1 MKRIL
6 AFSFFPAFTP
16 ASNGGEIRL
25 FNFYLSLSR
34 FHHVTLL
41 SSGFQGAEEQVI
53 NHGSQFVERRIA
65 KDDYFSRHWSELAPH
80 DGGGDMS
87 GPCIAASGRHPTAL
101 HRAYLEEYERADVII
116 HDSPFTVDYDLFAG
130 LDSKL
135 RLYNAYNCEADLYRA
150 LHPHEHCKPIHDLVE
165 QAERRLLEAA
175 DCVLYCN
182 EDDLQSFKRLASEA
196 SYDTLSV
203 PNGHLALAS
212 VAPRQAST
220 ERFSAVFMGS
230 GHLPNVEAALFIA
243 NELAPRVPDVTFDI
257 LGNCLPEGRYPAN
270 VIRHGLVS
278 VEQKQELL
286 QRAHIAL
293 NPMNAGSG
301 SNVKVFDYFAHSLPV
316 LSTAIGLRGVTAIDG
331 EHVLLAA
338 LDEFASVLSG
348 WRECQDQWQTVG
360 AAGHAL
366 GRDRYGWDT
375 LVRPV
380 AVYLDG
386 HEKRLQ
392 APHQPVLVLNDY
404 NSFTSVGGG
413 ATRTRG
419 LYAAVSQWA
428 PVLFLCFSSDEQL
441 RVDRYGASIT
451 VISVPKTIGHISEQM
466 RVNALSVISADDIV
480 ASSECVKNELLLRIY
495 NLAKAQ
501 ARVIA
506 VEHPYMAA
514 IPCLFAD
521 RFVYSSQNNEA
532 LLKRRL
538 FAGHPEGEALIE
550 QVALLERT
558 AVERA
563 AAVVAVSDD
572 DALSLTCGVQ
582 TAGPMVVVR
591 NGSEVPCLPDAA
603 DLQSVMAQFS
613 QPSAVFLGS
622 AHPPNIEAVQF
633 IVHTLAP
640 ACPDV
645 QFHIIGGVCG
655 AVNVRADSNV
665 KLWGILD
672 DSMKSAVMQS
682 CTLAVNPMSSGS
694 GSNVKLA
701 DFLGNGLHTVTTEFG
716 QRGYPQA
723 ITPHVSITSLER
735 FASELKG
742 ALGRVHGEP
751 VSQRDERRRIF
762 SEYLS
767 MQALGKEYVTL
778 LQSLEATRKRVLFV
792 TYRYVAPALG
802 GAESMIE
809 NLLRALDGS
818 GGYDIDLVS
827 AQVSSLQNHGRF
839 TERYLFDQES
849 AAFTGLRHTR
859 FARFEVDSAGPVT
872 AQDLPAAWTA
882 QCVFERELYLR
893 LQDGLQSSGLAW
905 GWGGAQ
911 PCGPRSVERWAFC
924 SSGLHVHA
932 DARLVLHGSAP
943 VATALL
949 IQDQQ
954 GHMLYSGKVSGDFV
968 IEFQAQ
974 RGMVQIQAS
983 SPAAVPQDPRPLAFL
998 LRRLSLNDQLVDLSD
1013 NTVCDISSM
1022 TPQAGFDAL
1031 HEAAEASRRPLG
1043 LRLTDLRGPW
1053 SSGLEMFLA
1062 ANIARYDLVV
1072 THNVVFRPAVAA
1084 IELARQHGV
1093 PSIVIPHAHL
1103 DDDYYHFPD
1112 VLDCALQADL
1122 VLAAPRA
1129 ACDFYSRR
1137 GARVDY
1143 LPAGIDVDE
1152 SFTADDVAAFR
1163 ALFPDER
1170 PFVLVLGRKAGAKGY
1185 QQIIDTVA
1193 GLPVEYGM
1201 QVVLIGP
1208 DDDGVTV
1215 HSSCATYL
1223 GRQPREVVRGALM
1236 SCLALV
1242 NMSTS
1247 ESFGIVLL
1255 EAWMAG
1261 RPVVVNRG
1269 CAAFHDMAIDEYNAL
1284 LVDAPSLR
1292 AGLLRLAADESL
1304 CRLLAGNG
1312 RATLQRYDWKQVGQ
1326 DFIEH
1331 CNTVLDV
1338 QPTHERETV

>member
-16 ASNGGEIRL
+16 ASNGGETRL
-25 FNFYLSLSR
+25 FNFYLALSR

-41 SSGFQGAEEQVI
+41 SSGFRGAEEQVI

-87 GPCIAASGRHPTAL
+87 GPCIAASGRNPTAL
-101 HRAYLEEYERADVII
+101 HRAYLEEYQRADVII

-130 LDSKL
+130 LDHKP
-135 RLYNAYNCEADLYRA
+135 RIYNAYNCEADLYRA
-150 LHPHEHCKPIHDLVE
+150 LHPHEHCQPVHDQVE
-165 QAERRLLEAA
+165 QAERRLLEVA

-182 EDDLQSFKRLASEA
+182 EDDLQSFKRLAPEA
-196 SYDTLSV
+196 DYDTLSV
-203 PNGHLALAS
+203 PNGHLALAIT
-212 VAPRQAST
+212 AARQASG

-243 NELAPRVPDVTFDI
+243 NEVAPKVPDVTFDI

-270 VIRHGLVS
+270 VVRHGQVP
-278 VEQKQELL
+278 VEQKQQLL
-286 QRAHIAL
+286 QRANIAL
-293 NPMNAGSG
+293 NPMSAGSG

-316 LSTAIGLRGVTAIDG
+316 LSTAIGLRGVEAVDG

-338 LDEFASVLSG
+338 LDEFASVLG
-348 WRECQDQWQTVG
+348 QWRVRQAQWLAIG
-360 AAGHAL
+360 AAGHQL
-366 GRDRYGWDT
+366 GRRQYGWDT

-380 AVYLDG
+380 VDYL
-386 HEKRLQ
+386 EQQRSKRQ
-392 APHQPVLVLNDY
+392 DAERPVLVLNDY

-419 LYAAVSQWA
+419 LYAAVAQWC
-428 PVLFLCFSSDEQL
+428 PVLFICFSSGDQL
-441 RVDRYGASIT
+441 RVDRYGPSIT
-451 VISVPKTIGHISEQM
+451 VIAVPKTAEHVTEQM
-466 RVNALSVISADDIV
+466 RINAMSVISADDIV
-480 ASSECVKNELLLRIY
+480 ASSECVKNELLLSIY

-506 VEHPYMAA
+506 VEHPYLAA
-514 IPCLFAD
+514 IPGLFAD

-532 LLKRRL
+532 LLKQRL
-538 FAGHPEGEALIE
+538 FAGHPEGETLIS
-550 QVALLERT
+550 QVNLLERT

-572 DALSLTCGVQ
+572 DALSLTRGVQ
-582 TAGPMVVVR
+582 SAGPMVVVR
-591 NGSEVPCLPDAA
+591 NGSEVPRLPEAA
-603 DLQSVMAQFS
+603 DLQDVAAQIT

-633 IVHTLAP
+633 IVNTLAP
-640 ACPDV
+640 ACPEV

-655 AVNVRADSNV
+655 AVNVRADGNV
-665 KLWGILD
+665 RLWGILD
-672 DSMKSAVMQS
+672 DSVKSAVMQT

-701 DFLGNGLHTVTTEFG
+701 DFLGNGLYTVTTEFG

-723 ITPHVSITSLER
+723 IAPHVSVTSLEQ
-735 FASELKG
+735 FANELK
-742 ALGRVHGEP
+742 ATLGRVRGEP
-751 VSQRDERRRIF
+751 QHSREVRRQVF
-762 SEYLS
+762 DEYLS

-778 LQSLEATRKRVLFV
+778 LQSLEEPRKRVLFV

-809 NLLRALDGS
+809 NLLRGLDACGR
-818 GGYDIDLVS
+818 YDIDLIS
-827 AQVSSLQNHGRF
+827 TQVSSLQNHGRF
-839 TERYLFDQES
+839 TERYLFDEDS
-849 AAFTGLRHTR
+849 AAFTGLQHTR
-859 FARFEVDSAGPVT
+859 FARFAVDGSGPAT
-872 AQDLPAAWTA
+872 GPGLLAAWTA
-882 QCVFERELYLR
+882 QCSFEREVYLQ
-893 LQDGLQSSGLAW
+893 LQSGLQRSGLAW
-905 GWGGAQ
+905 GWNAAQ
-911 PCGPRSVERWAFC
+911 SNGPRSVERWALC
-924 SSGLHVHA
+924 SSGLHLHS
-932 DARLVLHGSAP
+932 DARVVLQGSAP
-943 VATALL
+943 IATALL

-954 GHMLYSGKVSGDFV
+954 GGLLYSGEVSGDFS
-968 IEFQAQ
+968 IEFQALQ
-974 RGMVQIQAS
+974 GMVQIQAS
-983 SPAAVPQDPRPLAFL
+983 SPAAQVQDPRPLAFV
-998 LRRLSLNDQLVDLSD
+998 LRRMSLDDQVVDLSAS
-1013 NTVCDISSM
+1013 TLCDV
-1022 TPQAGFDAL
+1022 TGLAPQAGFDVL
-1031 HEAAEASRRPLG
+1031 HDAAERSRRPLG
-1043 LRLTDLRGPW
+1043 IRLTDVRGPW
-1053 SSGLEMFLA
+1053 SSGLEGFLA
-1062 ANIARYDLVV
+1062 ENIEHYDLVV
-1072 THNVVFRPAVAA
+1072 THNTVFRPAVAA
-1084 IELARQHGV
+1084 VELARQHGV

-1112 VLDCALQADL
+1112 VLDCALDASL
-1122 VLAAPRA
+1122 LLAAPKA
-1129 ACDFYSRR
+1129 ACDFYARR
-1137 GARVDY
+1137 GAKVDY
-1143 LPAGIDVDE
+1143 LPAGIDIDE
-1152 SFTADDVAAFR
+1152 PFTADDVAAFR
-1163 ALFPDER
+1163 AVFPSDR

-1208 DDDGVTV
+1208 DDDGVV
-1215 HSSCATYL
+1215 INSPCATYL

-1261 RPVVVNRG
+1261 RPVVVNSG
-1269 CAAFHDMAIDEYNAL
+1269 CAAFHDMAVDGHNAL
-1284 LVDAPSLR
+1284 LVDARTLR
-1292 AGLLRLAADESL
+1292 SGLLRLAADEAL
-1304 CRLLAGNG
+1304 CQQLVRNG
-1312 RATLQRYDWKQVGQ
+1312 QATMQRYDWKQVGQ
-1326 DFIEH
+1326 DFIDH
-1331 CNTVLDV
+1331 CDALLEAQVM
-1338 QPTHERETV
+1338 HERESA